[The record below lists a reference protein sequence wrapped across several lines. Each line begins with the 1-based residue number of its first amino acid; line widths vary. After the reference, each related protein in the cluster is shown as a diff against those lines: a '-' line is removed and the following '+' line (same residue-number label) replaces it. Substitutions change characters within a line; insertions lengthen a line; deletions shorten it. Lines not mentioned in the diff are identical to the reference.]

1 MHCLHP
7 ARTAILACVA
17 GLRQIV
23 AQFFG
28 LGTMRGFFG
37 QFSGYD
43 GCVHKFNVFLV
54 SVVWWKPCFH
64 FVAWEFLFMSGYE
77 NHEPG

>member
-1 MHCLHP
+1 
-7 ARTAILACVA
+7 
-17 GLRQIV
+17 
-23 AQFFG
+23 
-28 LGTMRGFFG
+28 
-37 QFSGYD
+37 
-43 GCVHKFNVFLV
+43 LV